1 MRLREL
7 ELENSQLKQ
16 QMKNVGQHQD
26 DYEQILAP
34 SRTRIGQDMIVLVVE
49 KNYAEEKM
57 WKLSSSLSRFLTSI
71 YSDLESAVT
80 DVE

>member
-1 MRLREL
+1 MSRF
-7 ELENSQLKQ
+7 
-16 QMKNVGQHQD
+16 QHHA
-26 DYEQILAP
+26 ERGA
-34 SRTRIGQDMIVLVVE
+34 RIGQDMIVLVVE

>member
-1 MRLREL
+1 
-7 ELENSQLKQ
+7 
-16 QMKNVGQHQD
+16 
-26 DYEQILAP
+26 
-34 SRTRIGQDMIVLVVE
+34 MIVLVVE

-57 WKLSSSLSRFLTSI
+57 WRLSSSLSRFLASI